1 MLVHLGRKSN
11 KNTSPIS
18 FNTTTP
24 TVPNLLRVLILE
36 DAAVNLLITIRVRT
50 EEKRLGENN
59 LEFVGQNEVD
69 YKSNIFLSE
78 MKLNS
83 AHRRA
88 DKWAGCSHE

>member
-1 MLVHLGRKSN
+1 MLVHFCRKSN
-11 KNTSPIS
+11 QNTRPIS

-24 TVPNLLRVLILE
+24 TVLILE
-36 DAAVNLLITIRVRT
+36 GAAVNFHIAIRIRT
-50 EEKRLGENN
+50 EEKRLGESS

-69 YKSNIFLSE
+69 YKSNIFLSG
-78 MKLNS
+78 MKLNG